1 MGLSREAFTIT
12 FPPNEVK
19 DFGDML
25 DHVGKIVAV
34 GDDPA
39 AVLACNRELDAALSG
54 EASATRSQSYF
65 IDITHPQANKGTM
78 VTTMARLLSIP
89 TSEIATIGDMANDL
103 LMFAKSG
110 MSIAMGNAV
119 DEVKAQANFVTDTN
133 ENDGFAKAVER
144 HLLGIES

>member
-1 MGLSREAFTIT
+1 
-12 FPPNEVK
+12 
-19 DFGDML
+19 
-25 DHVGKIVAV
+25 
-34 GDDPA
+34 
-39 AVLACNRELDAALSG
+39 
-54 EASATRSQSYF
+54 
-65 IDITHPQANKGTM
+65 M